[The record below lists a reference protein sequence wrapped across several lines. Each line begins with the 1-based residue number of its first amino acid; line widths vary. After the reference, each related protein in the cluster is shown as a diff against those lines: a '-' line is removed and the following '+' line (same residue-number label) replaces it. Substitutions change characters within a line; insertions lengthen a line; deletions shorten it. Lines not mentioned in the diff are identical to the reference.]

1 MKVSVIIVNYN
12 VKSFLEQ
19 ALHSAQKALTAID
32 SEIFVVDNAS
42 VDGSVEMVRQRFPEV
57 RLIASVENLGFSRAN
72 NLAITQAGGDFIVL
86 LNPDTVVQED
96 TFHVL
101 LSFFDRNPAA
111 GAATCKIIN
120 PDGTFSVDCRHSI
133 PTPAIAF
140 WKAIGFSSLFPKSRL
155 FGRYNLTYLDENQ
168 TAEVEAISGS
178 FMMIRRETVAKVGL
192 LDETFFMY
200 CEDIDYCHRI
210 NLAGDKIYYV
220 PDTQIIHYKGEST
233 KKNNIDYVVTFN
245 KSLYLFYKK
254 HYQQRYILPFK
265 WLIWLGVVL
274 RGMLIFMRQNL
285 KTFFPVLA
293 DLFIL
298 NAVFAGGFALRY
310 LARGSFSID
319 RLWSDFGLVNLLA
332 SVLFFFSGMFFNIH
346 TANRLSLLQT
356 IKSNAVAH
364 LLLAAATSFLRQI
377 AFSRLVVALA
387 FILNTAL
394 MVLWRIGFRN
404 YARKFTNR
412 TGEDY
417 FARRTLLVG
426 LPEDAGQLSFLLH
439 NRVDSG
445 IRLYGLVS
453 PEAKDVGK
461 NVAGQEIVCS
471 LENMPEYIRL
481 NRINLVIFT
490 TKNINYTDILSTM
503 SQVGYRQVEFKM
515 VPEHL
520 EYMIGKAQIE
530 PLTEVSL
537 LDLEFALEKPFNQF
551 LKRLMDLMISLPLVI
566 FGSPL
571 VLILYLFN
579 RPGPTAGGD
588 KTGLGAGQPRLLRLW
603 LTLIDVA
610 RGSYSLVGRDRS
622 YPTVFPGVVS
632 YKPGLT
638 GIIQLNQ
645 PKIRSEQ
652 HRRNLEIHYLKNQSL
667 VLDIEILLKSLWSGR
682 FLL

>member
-1 MKVSVIIVNYN
+1 MKISVIIVNYN
-12 VKSFLEQ
+12 VKRFLEQ
-19 ALHSAQKALTAID
+19 ALHSAQKALSGIE

-42 VDGSVEMVRQRFPEV
+42 VDGSAEMVRQRFPEV
-57 RLIASVENLGFSRAN
+57 RLIASRENLGFSKAN
-72 NLAITQAGGDFIVL
+72 NLAIGQAAGDFIVL

-96 TFHVL
+96 TFQVL
-101 LSFFDRNPAA
+101 LDFFNHHPEA

-120 PDGTFSVDCRHSI
+120 PDGSFSIDCRHSI
-133 PTPAIAF
+133 PTPSIAF
-140 WKAIGFSSLFPKSRL
+140 WKVTGLSSLFPKSRL

-168 TAEVEAISGS
+168 TAVVEAISGS
-178 FMMIRRETVAKVGL
+178 FMMIRKQTVQKVGL

-200 CEDIDYCHRI
+200 CEDIDYCHRL
-210 NLAGDKIYYV
+210 NQTGEKIYYV
-220 PDTQIIHYKGEST
+220 PATQIIHYKGEST

-245 KSLYLFYKK
+245 KSLYQFYKK
-254 HYQQRYILPFK
+254 HYQQRYILPFQ
-265 WLIWLGVVL
+265 WLIWLGVVM
-274 RGMLIFMRQNL
+274 RGLLIFARNNL

-293 DLFIL
+293 DIFIL

-310 LARGSFSID
+310 LARGSFSIE
-319 RLWSDFGLVNLLA
+319 RLWSDFGMVNLLA
-332 SVLFFFSGMFFNIH
+332 SLLFFFSGMFFNTH
-346 TANRLSLLQT
+346 TANRLSLIQT

-364 LLLAAATSFLRQI
+364 LLLAAVTFFLPRM

-387 FILNTAL
+387 FLTNTSL
-394 MVLWRIGFRN
+394 MILWRIIFRN
-404 YARKFTNR
+404 YARRYTNR

-426 LPEDAGQLSFLLH
+426 LPEDAGQLSRVLD

-453 PEAKDVGK
+453 PESADVGRISS
-461 NVAGQEIVCS
+461 GQEIVCS

-490 TKNINYTDILSTM
+490 TKNISYTEILNAM

-551 LKRLMDLMISLPLVI
+551 IKRLMDLVISIPLVI
-566 FGSPL
+566 LGLPAGIVFWLISP
-571 VLILYLFN
+571 
-579 RPGPTAGGD
+579 RRTSADQTAPGD
-588 KTGLGAGQPRLLRLW
+588 RRSTGRFWFRLLK
-603 LTLIDVA
+603 VV
-610 RGSYSLVGRDRS
+610 RGSHSLVGFDDLHPAS
-622 YPTVFPGVVS
+622 FPGVHS

-638 GIIQLNQ
+638 GIIRLNQ
-645 PKIRSEQ
+645 TKIRSEQ

-667 VLDIEILLKSLWSGR
+667 ILDLEILLKSVWSAR